1 MTTAVDFCFVD
12 PTESDEP
19 VELERFYFTI
29 FDVDQQRKENRHREM
44 LCAVSASTKRD
55 APMLTLDRA
64 GIDDDQYDSYVLGGA
79 TSLDIEERDVACD
92 GSPGASTTFAS
103 TSAGFE
109 CDNPTDAQNLG
120 EVACEETSVPRP

>member
-44 LCAVSASTKRD
+44 LCAASASTKRD
-55 APMLTLDRA
+55 APRA
-64 GIDDDQYDSYVLGGA
+64 YFAPRRYRRRPVRLLRA
-79 TSLDIEERDVACD
+79 RRRDVARHR
-92 GSPGASTTFAS
+92 GARRRLRRLARRVDDLRVDVR
-103 TSAGFE
+103 G
-109 CDNPTDAQNLG
+109 LR
-120 EVACEETSVPRP
+120 V